1 MPLFPR
7 AVLVSVVVLLPAC
20 ADHNSL
26 APALRPAFNINAPP
40 AGARDV
46 TVMTQN
52 LYVGADV
59 DLVIHALATPDPND
73 DLPALLFAIQTLGKT
88 DFRARAQAIADEIQR
103 ARPHAVGFQEV
114 SQIDIDLQ
122 PVGLPIVVHQD
133 FLAILQAALA
143 ARGLHY
149 DVAATSNNIN
159 VSLFSGLVRL
169 VDHDALLVDADRVH
183 VNAASGQNFSV
194 NLGQVAEG
202 VVLIRGWVWART
214 TVGDQS
220 YTFATAH
227 TESNLAGAPPG
238 LLEQIRAAQ
247 ASEMAVTLARDEHVV
262 LMGDL
267 NDTPGSPEYGVLS
280 GAGFTDTWTALHPG
294 RGAEGLTCCHVADLS
309 DQIANFDQ
317 RIDYV
322 WTRGLASDNGT
333 VKGSIDR
340 FGNVPSD
347 RLPGPAYPIWPSDH
361 AGLLASLQ

>member
-20 ADHNSL
+20 ADHNPV
-26 APALRPAFNINAPP
+26 APALHPAFNISAPP

-220 YTFATAH
+220 YTFVTAH

-238 LLEQIRAAQ
+238 A
-247 ASEMAVTLARDEHVV
+247 ARDSRTH
-262 LMGDL
+262 GRRC
-267 NDTPGSPEYGVLS
+267 TPA
-280 GAGFTDTWTALHPG
+280 GA
-294 RGAEGLTCCHVADLS
+294 
-309 DQIANFDQ
+309 Q
-317 RIDYV
+317 R
-322 WTRGLASDNGT
+322 A
-333 VKGSIDR
+333 
-340 FGNVPSD
+340 
-347 RLPGPAYPIWPSDH
+347 
-361 AGLLASLQ
+361 